1 MSSGNFPVPAFPC
14 GERYAVRA
22 SKLFTMAKRRF
33 MMEREQC
40 GVRCHLRGFDTG
52 FFCRNRLYRRSYNE
66 KNERADAER
75 QSEPERQHF
84 DCAARDGNVFR
95 ENVFRENGVESE
107 TVFAATGIFTAALR
121 PENASLPTSRT
132 SLSRNSKRRKHCL
145 RSVRHSARQG
155 AVRSAG
161 AGGMDADPLH
171 PPR

>member
-22 SKLFTMAKRRF
+22 SKLFTMAKRCF

-66 KNERADAER
+66 KM
-75 QSEPERQHF
+75 
-84 DCAARDGNVFR
+84 NVLMLNGTPNPNVNTSIVLR
-95 ENVFRENGVESE
+95 EMENVFRENGVESE
-107 TVFAATGIFTAALR
+107 TVFATTGIFTAALR

-132 SLSRNSKRRKHCL
+132 SFPRNSRRRKHCL

>member
-40 GVRCHLRGFDTG
+40 SVRCHLRGFDTG

-75 QSEPERQHF
+75 QSE
-84 DCAARDGNVFR
+84 
-95 ENVFRENGVESE
+95 
-107 TVFAATGIFTAALR
+107 TVFAATGIFTAASAATAALR

-132 SLSRNSKRRKHCL
+132 SLSRNSRRRKHCL

>member
-1 MSSGNFPVPAFPC
+1 MSSSNFPVPAFPC

-84 DCAARDGNVFR
+84 DCAARDGKRIPRKRCRVR
-95 ENVFRENGVESE
+95 DR
-107 TVFAATGIFTAALR
+107 FAATGIFTAALR

-132 SLSRNSKRRKHCL
+132 SLSRNSRRRKHCL
-145 RSVRHSARQG
+145 RSVRHSSRQG

>member
-66 KNERADAER
+66 KM
-75 QSEPERQHF
+75 
-84 DCAARDGNVFR
+84 NVLMLNGSPNPNVNTSIVLR
-95 ENVFRENGVESE
+95 EMENVFRENGVESE
-107 TVFAATGIFTAALR
+107 TVFAAVSAATAALR
-121 PENASLPTSRT
+121 PENASLSTSRT
-132 SLSRNSKRRKHCL
+132 SLSRNSRRRKHCL

-155 AVRSAG
+155 EVRSAG

>member
-22 SKLFTMAKRRF
+22 SKLFTMAKRCF

-52 FFCRNRLYRRSYNE
+52 FF
-66 KNERADAER
+66 AETGCTG
-75 QSEPERQHF
+75 EVTTKKM
-84 DCAARDGNVFR
+84 NVLMLNGSPNPNVNTSIVLR
-95 ENVFRENGVESE
+95 EMENVFRENGVESE
-107 TVFAATGIFTAALR
+107 TVFAATGIFTAASAALR

-132 SLSRNSKRRKHCL
+132 SLSRNSRRRKHCL

-155 AVRSAG
+155 AVRSVG